1 MQSELVLVQELR
13 QEVDELRS
21 RQGNVK
27 QLREQI

>member
-27 QLREQI
+27 QLKEQI

>member
-13 QEVDELRS
+13 QEVDELKS

-27 QLREQI
+27 QLKEQI